1 MNTPP
6 GPIKTTNA
14 LDTDFSEHISDT
26 SRQKLGESIS
36 KSSRQNFGDNFS
48 EQQKHS
54 RDSDTEDDEHRVTA
68 VMAVMTGSPDRK
80 SGRPTSNKQV
90 PRKKII
96 KILLDSGSDGDL
108 LFQEKG
114 EQPNTSPT
122 RLGRCQNDGA
132 RQMGFSK
139 QRGMGKSKSNSLST
153 LTVRCS

>member
-1 MNTPP
+1 MWTLPP
-6 GPIKTTNA
+6 GPIKTTDA
-14 LDTDFSEHISDT
+14 LDTDVSEHISDT

-36 KSSRQNFGDNFS
+36 ETSRQNFGENFS

-68 VMAVMTGSPDRK
+68 VMAVMTGSPDQK

-108 LFQEKG
+108 LFQKK
-114 EQPNTSPT
+114 EQPNTFPT
-122 RLGRCQNDGA
+122 RLGRCQSHGA
-132 RQMGFSK
+132 RRMGFSK
-139 QRGMGKSKSNSLST
+139 RRGKGKSKSNSLNT
-153 LTVRCS
+153 VTVRCS